1 MYSNFIPVTGNRMSS
16 PGWSTLPVVA
26 FIMYY
31 MVPSEQDWWKQ
42 IGNQQ
47 SFTCNVENIDESP
60 ATRDIYIRKTGCD
73 VFPLHFCKTR
83 WVEDNPVPARG
94 IQMWANIIQYWLSLS
109 RSKRPHNKSFDTLV
123 KCHADKLII
132 SKLHF
137 VKKYISSILKL
148 FLL

>member
-1 MYSNFIPVTGNRMSS
+1 MGLMLMLARMYSNFIPVIGNRMSS

-60 ATRDIYIRKTGCD
+60 ATRDIYIRETGCD
-73 VFPLHFCKTR
+73 VFP
-83 WVEDNPVPARG
+83 
-94 IQMWANIIQYWLSLS
+94 
-109 RSKRPHNKSFDTLV
+109 
-123 KCHADKLII
+123 
-132 SKLHF
+132 
-137 VKKYISSILKL
+137 
-148 FLL
+148 